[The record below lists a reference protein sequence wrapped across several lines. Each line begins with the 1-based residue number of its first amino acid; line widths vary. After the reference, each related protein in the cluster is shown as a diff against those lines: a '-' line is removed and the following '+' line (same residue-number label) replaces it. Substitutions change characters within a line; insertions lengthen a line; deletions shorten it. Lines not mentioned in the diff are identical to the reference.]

1 MCYIRD
7 SSLARK
13 QWDQEMDIASG
24 RHWEQIMQRLIEVKC
39 KEDTY
44 TAKVPCMSKE
54 KKPYHLE
61 KMFGKHSNA
70 RRVTETKNIW
80 NHTRIIEEF

>member
-24 RHWEQIMQRLIEVKC
+24 RHWEQIMQRLIEVK
-39 KEDTY
+39 
-44 TAKVPCMSKE
+44 
-54 KKPYHLE
+54 
-61 KMFGKHSNA
+61 
-70 RRVTETKNIW
+70 
-80 NHTRIIEEF
+80 